1 LLLFLQHTEVC
12 KYFCVVTQCLQELKT
27 LIILVTY
34 LLSHHHER
42 YFRVQKCIRAR
53 TEIGIGEKRKTTLV
67 TKTQGQSC
75 LQMQHLLS
83 SSTKRSRAVQVKQ
96 TSRCPQGPYATH
108 SNGSAH
114 TAHHSSM
121 SPLLWLHFFPSSTTS
136 TWGGE
141 KKFHFQICTNFKSM
155 NHEP

>member
-1 LLLFLQHTEVC
+1 MRDTYKC
-12 KYFCVVTQCLQELKT
+12 KNASVPE
-27 LIILVTY
+27 
-34 LLSHHHER
+34 
-42 YFRVQKCIRAR
+42 QKHKLGHPQ
-53 TEIGIGEKRKTTLV
+53 IGIGEKRKPTLV

-75 LQMQHLLS
+75 LQMQHRLS

-114 TAHHSSM
+114 TAQHSSM

-136 TWGGE
+136 TWGGGE
-141 KKFHFQICTNFKSM
+141 KIPLPDLHKFQN
-155 NHEP
+155 NEP

>member
-1 LLLFLQHTEVC
+1 
-12 KYFCVVTQCLQELKT
+12 
-27 LIILVTY
+27 
-34 LLSHHHER
+34 
-42 YFRVQKCIRAR
+42 VQKCIRAR

-141 KKFHFQICTNFKSM
+141 KNSTSRFAQISKA
-155 NHEP
+155 